1 MSTTQAFIRTFGIP
15 PALAPHADLIATTQE
30 QALIVGLADQDLT
43 APEVSEMLDLPT
55 AEAETLLTRAFKR
68 EMVERTSREG
78 VTTYTAGTF
87 YPRMDIWISF
97 EHEDWR
103 RLPQETRDEAHEW
116 HLQEFM
122 KLWGPAAEK
131 IRRDPD
137 AWVRI
142 KNRDLLLLEEALEL
156 VEASPDHA
164 AVPCA
169 CQAILCPESEVF
181 TASIRLG
188 ARARLTIEKEQG
200 RAIDAAEAKAL
211 VIEADRRGLTHTGYR
226 YWRRHDPD
234 HEWQS
239 FGQCNPFWSYPFKAG
254 RRLGLEKRWPRA
266 HHVAV
271 LDGEACTHCGRC
283 IERCPFDAFH
293 RDTEATKHHGED
305 VLMVHYDAERCWGCG
320 LCATG
325 CPEAAITM
333 EALT

>member
-1 MSTTQAFIRTFGIP
+1 MSIQQEFIRLFGIP
-15 PALAPHADLIATTQE
+15 PALAPHADLIATEQE
-30 QALIVGLADQDLT
+30 QRLIAGLSDRDMTL
-43 APEVSEMLDLPT
+43 PEIAEMMRLPIE
-55 AEAETLLTRAFKR
+55 EAQALLTRAFKR
-68 EMVERTSREG
+68 EIVEREVSQGKTRYAAS
-78 VTTYTAGTF
+78 TF
-87 YPRMDIWISF
+87 YPRMDTWISF

-103 RLPQETRDEAHEW
+103 KLPQETRDEAHEW

-122 KLWGPAAEK
+122 KLWGPAAET
-131 IRRDPD
+131 IRQDPD

-142 KNRDLLLLEEALEL
+142 KNRDLLLLDEALEL
-156 VEASPDHA
+156 VAASPDHA

-169 CQAILCPESEVF
+169 CQAIVCPESEVF

-188 ARARLTIEKEQG
+188 ARARLTIEKAQG
-200 RAIDAAEAKAL
+200 RAISMKDAQAL

-226 YWRRHDPD
+226 YWREHDPD

-254 RRLGLEKRWPRA
+254 QRLGLEKRWPRA

-293 RDTEATKHHGED
+293 RDTEPTRHHGEG
-305 VLMVHYDAERCWGCG
+305 VLMVRYDPEQCWGCG
-320 LCATG
+320 LCATA
-325 CPEAAITM
+325 CPEEAITM
-333 EALT
+333 EELT